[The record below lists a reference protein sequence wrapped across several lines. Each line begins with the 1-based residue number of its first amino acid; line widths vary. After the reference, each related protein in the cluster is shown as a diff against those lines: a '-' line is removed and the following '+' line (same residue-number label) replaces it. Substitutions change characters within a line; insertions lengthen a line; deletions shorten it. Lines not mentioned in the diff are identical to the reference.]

1 MYRAYRYT
9 KRRHPVQGEERWML
23 YGDRGYGIAHSRAKE
38 AIGRALRSG
47 GTDEHAREED
57 SGVSARL
64 DASGAGRGVL
74 AVRYRRLRRAT

>member
-1 MYRAYRYT
+1 MFRAYRYT

-23 YGDRGYGIAHSRAKE
+23 YGDRGYGIAHSRTKE
-38 AIGRALRSG
+38 AFGRALRG
-47 GTDEHAREED
+47 GDEHAREED

-64 DASGAGRGVL
+64 DASGAGRGVP